1 MPASLLKNMKLRKL
15 LSGLFDRGGADTLP
29 AAIDIPPPSPLSDFQ
44 TRLGY
49 IFQNPSL
56 LDMALTHKSCA
67 AADDRKGI
75 GSNERLEFLGDAV
88 LNCLVTEH
96 LYETHPG
103 EAEGHLSKIKSLIV
117 SRKIIG
123 EVGFAVGLEKVIRL
137 SASEKRSARSGA
149 NPTIVSNAFE
159 AVVGAVFLDAGKDL
173 APVRSIFDQHL
184 FPCIGRFVADDDNVN
199 YKSRILELAQRDGYG
214 IPEYPTL
221 SESGPDHAK
230 HFSVAVEIAGIRLG
244 EGSGS
249 SKKLAQQ
256 DAAAKA
262 VAAYSRETME
272 CRRAEA
278 LPAEES

>member
-1 MPASLLKNMKLRKL
+1 MKLRKL
-15 LSGLFDRGGADTLP
+15 LAGFFDRGGSEPVT
-29 AAIDIPPPSPLSDFQ
+29 AAVETPPSPISDFQ
-44 TRLGY
+44 NRLGY
-49 IFQNPSL
+49 QFSDPSIL
-56 LDMALTHKSCA
+56 LLALTHKSCA

-96 LYETHPG
+96 LYETHPR

-123 EVGFAVGLEKVIRL
+123 EVGFAVGLDKVIKL

-159 AVVGAVFLDAGKDL
+159 AVIGAVYLDANRNMC
-173 APVRSIFDQHL
+173 PVRKIFDSHL
-184 FPCIGRFVADDDNVN
+184 FPCIERFVADDGNVN
-199 YKSRILELAQRDGYG
+199 YKSRILELSQRDGFG
-214 IPEYPTL
+214 IPEYLTL

-230 HFSVAVEIAGIRLG
+230 HFVVAIEVAGIRLG

-256 DAAAKA
+256 DAASAA
-262 VAAYSRETME
+262 VSQYSMGLIES
-272 CRRAEA
+272 RRAA
-278 LPAEES
+278 IAQPEEKEL

>member
-1 MPASLLKNMKLRKL
+1 MKLRKL
-15 LSGLFDRGGADTLP
+15 LSGFFDRGGKQTPP
-29 AAIDIPPPSPLSDFQ
+29 AAIDVPPTPLSSFQ
-44 TRLGY
+44 AHIGY
-49 IFQNPSL
+49 TFRDPAL
-56 LDMALTHKSCA
+56 LELALTHKSCA

-137 SASEKRSARSGA
+137 SASEKRSARAGA

-159 AVVGAVFLDAGKDL
+159 AIIGAVYLDAGRDMG
-173 APVRSIFDQHL
+173 PVRCMFDRHL
-184 FPCIGRFVADDDNVN
+184 FPCIERFVADDDNVN
-199 YKSRILELAQRDGYG
+199 YKSRILELAQRDGFG

-230 HFSVAVEIAGIRLG
+230 HFEVAIEVAGIRLG
-244 EGSGS
+244 EGAGP

-256 DAAAKA
+256 DAAARA
-262 VAAYSRETME
+262 VSVYSKELIESRTAA
-272 CRRAEA
+272 
-278 LPAEES
+278 PPPNPESDSHEL